1 MIDIGPR
8 DRPKVLIVDDE
19 LGVLDSLAD
28 SLRKEFHVLAT
39 DMLDEALAL
48 LKGKDI
54 AVLITD
60 QRMPNFT
67 GANLLELSSR
77 ISPNTVR
84 TLITGYADINA
95 VVQAVNDG
103 HLYHYFSKPWDPEP
117 FRAVVQ
123 RAAARFAGNE
133 DHRKL
138 LDSLPLVDEDDPA
151 PAEATP
157 PIGDEVAQ
165 LQHDNRILQETLDTL
180 KKSHWHLRKLQ
191 EVLPIC
197 VVCGKVKSAEAKW
210 EDVHTYLRANAE
222 FLSHGYCPDCGRQA
236 LQELDNEFKKD
247 AT

>member
-1 MIDIGPR
+1 MIEVGAR
-8 DRPKVLIVDDE
+8 DRPKILVVDDE
-19 LGVLDSLAD
+19 RGVLESLAD
-28 SLRKEFHVLAT
+28 FLRKDFHVLAT

-67 GANLLELSSR
+67 GAHLLELASR

-84 TLITGYADINA
+84 ILITGYADIHA

-133 DHRKL
+133 DHRRL
-138 LDSLPLVDEDDPA
+138 LDSLTPVDETGPA
-151 PAEATP
+151 SAETIP
-157 PIGDEVAQ
+157 PIGDDMAQ
-165 LQHDNRILQETLDTL
+165 LQHDNRVLQETLDTL
-180 KKSHWHLRKLQ
+180 HRTHWHLRKIQ

-197 VVCGKVKSAEAKW
+197 VGCGKVKTSDAKW
-210 EDVHTYLRANAE
+210 EDVLAYLQANAE
-222 FLSHGYCPDCGRQA
+222 FLSHGYCPDCARQA
-236 LQELDNEFKKD
+236 EREFDNELGKD
-247 AT
+247 ST